1 VHTPVHHQRGGVS
14 FCGTRSK
21 GFALQ
26 SGWSQPIDYWKL
38 AFVRYLATVNSFPI
52 VLHRSSPEIETDKP
66 PLLPSWRAWYW
77 LVLGALALE
86 IGLFVYLTRAFA

>member
-1 VHTPVHHQRGGVS
+1 MS

-26 SGWSQPIDYWKL
+26 LGGRRITGSY

-52 VLHRSSPEIETDKP
+52 VPHRSSPEIETDKP

>member
-1 VHTPVHHQRGGVS
+1 MPH
-14 FCGTRSK
+14 
-21 GFALQ
+21 
-26 SGWSQPIDYWKL
+26 
-38 AFVRYLATVNSFPI
+38 
-52 VLHRSSPEIETDKP
+52 SSSSETETEQP

>member
-1 VHTPVHHQRGGVS
+1 MPHSP
-14 FCGTRSK
+14 
-21 GFALQ
+21 
-26 SGWSQPIDYWKL
+26 
-38 AFVRYLATVNSFPI
+38 
-52 VLHRSSPEIETDKP
+52 SSEVETDKP

>member
-1 VHTPVHHQRGGVS
+1 MLREAKASRYNAVG
-14 FCGTRSK
+14 
-21 GFALQ
+21 ALVLRFPAL
-26 SGWSQPIDYWKL
+26 S
-38 AFVRYLATVNSFPI
+38 FVRNSFSAVP
-52 VLHRSSPEIETDKP
+52 HPATSETESDLP